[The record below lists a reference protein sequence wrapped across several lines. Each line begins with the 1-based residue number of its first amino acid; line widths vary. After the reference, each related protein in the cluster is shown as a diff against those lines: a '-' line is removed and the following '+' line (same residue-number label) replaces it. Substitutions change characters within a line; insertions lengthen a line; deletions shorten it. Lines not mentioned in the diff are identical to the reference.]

1 MSRILLFVAAL
12 LVAVPAHGQSVVDHY
27 RSLMAQTKDDGAYTL
42 TRTASGW
49 RARGYEEY
57 SRIDVIVDIAN
68 GYFRLDDEGTGGGNL
83 VTEVAV
89 FRPASGGPILGHAQR
104 YHTGV
109 QPQAGKTR
117 FYRLAGGRW
126 RELAATDLPPLTPLL
141 FVPTRANPPAPD
153 YGNLRPVVVH
163 LPRAGTTVDVYLTPS
178 AHAEDCPMQNWLGT
192 KDPAKGCKELAA
204 APTHVELAF
213 DRQRGA
219 FTVTRRDRK
228 AAPKLQ

>member
-12 LVAVPAHGQSVVDHY
+12 VIALPASGQCVVDHY
-27 RSLMAQTKDDGAYTL
+27 RSMTAQTKDNGAYTL
-42 TRTASGW
+42 TQTASGW
-49 RARGYEEY
+49 RAKGSEEY
-57 SRIDVIVDIAN
+57 ARIDVIVDIAS
-68 GYFRLDDEGTGGGNL
+68 GYFRLNDEGTGGGNL

-89 FRPASGGPILGHAQR
+89 FKPATGGPILGNAQR
-104 YHTGV
+104 YHYGV

-141 FVPTRANPPAPD
+141 FVPTRGNPPAPD

-178 AHAEDCPMQNWLGT
+178 ATAEDCPMQNWLNT
-192 KDPAKGCKELAA
+192 QDPVKGCKELTTV
-204 APTHVELAF
+204 PTHVELAF

-219 FTVTRRDRK
+219 FTVTGRDRK